1 MSMKHIIELQDLL
14 DDPAVNGRTVADYLR
29 SYGAENIQVK
39 TLTGEKGSTDF
50 VKVLISGSRG
60 KSSGGDFPTLG
71 IVGRLGG
78 LGARPERIGFTSD
91 GDGALAAMSAAAK
104 LAQMHARKDVLECD
118 VIVTTHICPHAP
130 TRPHD
135 PVPFM
140 DSPVTSQEC
149 NTVEV
154 DEAMDAILCV
164 DTTKGNRIV
173 NVSGF
178 ALTPTVKEGYILRTS
193 EKLLSLME
201 IATGRLPVVLPLTQQ
216 DITPYG
222 NGIYHLNSIL
232 QPSVA
237 TSSPCV
243 GVAITTQ
250 TQVPGCATGATHLC
264 DIDDTVRFLIE
275 VAKVYGP
282 DQSLFYDSEE
292 YQRLVSMYGSLKQF
306 QTFGERS

>member
-1 MSMKHIIELQDLL
+1 
-14 DDPAVNGRTVADYLR
+14 
-29 SYGAENIQVK
+29 
-39 TLTGEKGSTDF
+39 
-50 VKVLISGSRG
+50 
-60 KSSGGDFPTLG
+60 
-71 IVGRLGG
+71 
-78 LGARPERIGFTSD
+78 
-91 GDGALAAMSAAAK
+91 
-104 LAQMHARKDVLECD
+104 
-118 VIVTTHICPHAP
+118 
-130 TRPHD
+130 
-135 PVPFM
+135 
-140 DSPVTSQEC
+140 
-149 NTVEV
+149 
-154 DEAMDAILCV
+154 
-164 DTTKGNRIV
+164 
-173 NVSGF
+173 
-178 ALTPTVKEGYILRTS
+178 
-193 EKLLSLME
+193 ME

>member
-1 MSMKHIIELQDLL
+1 
-14 DDPAVNGRTVADYLR
+14 
-29 SYGAENIQVK
+29 
-39 TLTGEKGSTDF
+39 
-50 VKVLISGSRG
+50 
-60 KSSGGDFPTLG
+60 
-71 IVGRLGG
+71 
-78 LGARPERIGFTSD
+78 
-91 GDGALAAMSAAAK
+91 MSAAAK

>member
-14 DDPAVNGRTVADYLR
+14 DDPKVDGQSVAEYLR
-29 SYGAENIQVK
+29 SYGAEEIQVK
-39 TLTGEKGSTDF
+39 TLVGEKGSTDF
-50 VKVLISGSRG
+50 IKILIPGSNG
-60 KSSGGDFPTLG
+60 KSSGKDAPTLG

-78 LGARPERIGFTSD
+78 LGARPERLGFTSD
-91 GDGALAAMSAAAK
+91 GDGALSAVATAAK
-104 LAQMHARKDVLECD
+104 LAQMHVRGDVLKGD

-130 TRPHD
+130 TRPHE

-140 DSPVTSQEC
+140 DSPVTSQQC
-149 NTVEV
+149 NAEEV
-154 DEAMDAILCV
+154 DDRMDAIFCV
-164 DTTKGNRIV
+164 DTTKGNRVV
-173 NVSGF
+173 NVGGF

-193 EKLLSLME
+193 ERLLSVME

-237 TSSPCV
+237 TAAPCV

-250 TQVPGCATGATHLC
+250 TQVPGCATGATHLP

-275 VAKVYGP
+275 AAKNYGP
-282 DQSLFYDSEE
+282 DNSLFYDAEE
-292 YQRLVSMYGSLKQF
+292 YDRLVAAYGSLKHF